1 MKRCVDNNILIPE
14 MAELLREGKEVRFT
28 PTGVSMRPFIEGGKD
43 VVVLRKQSAVK
54 VGDIALAA
62 IQPLTSNLQPLTSN
76 AQPLTSNLQLLTS
89 NTYVL
94 HRVIAVDG
102 ETVTLLGDGNLGRT
116 EVCTKADILG
126 TVIRIENARGRRKP
140 LTRGRLWYHLRPA
153 RRILLKIYRKLL
165 KLGLLG

>member
-1 MKRCVDNNILIPE
+1 MRKSIENNILIPE

-43 VVVLRKQSAVK
+43 VVVLRRMTDVR

-62 IQPLTSNLQPLTSN
+62 VGQSF
-76 AQPLTSNLQLLTS
+76 
-89 NTYVL
+89 VL
-94 HRVIAVDG
+94 HRVIDVDA
-102 ETVTLLGDGNLGRT
+102 EQVTLLGDGNIGHT
-116 EVCTKADILG
+116 EHCTTVDILG

-140 LTRGRLWYHLRPA
+140 LTRGRLWYYIRPC

-165 KLGLLG
+165 KLHLL

>member
-1 MKRCVDNNILIPE
+1 MKKCVNNDILIPE
-14 MAELLREGKEVRFT
+14 MADLLREGKDVRFT

-43 VVVLRKQSAVK
+43 VVVLRKLPTVS

-62 IQPLTSNLQPLTSN
+62 LQ
-76 AQPLTSNLQLLTS
+76 

-94 HRVIAVDG
+94 HRVIAIQNNNI
-102 ETVTLLGDGNLGRT
+102 TLMGDGNIGNT
-116 EVCTKADILG
+116 EHCTLADILG

-140 LTRGRLWYHLRPA
+140 LTRGRLWYHIRPC

-165 KLGLLG
+165 KLFA